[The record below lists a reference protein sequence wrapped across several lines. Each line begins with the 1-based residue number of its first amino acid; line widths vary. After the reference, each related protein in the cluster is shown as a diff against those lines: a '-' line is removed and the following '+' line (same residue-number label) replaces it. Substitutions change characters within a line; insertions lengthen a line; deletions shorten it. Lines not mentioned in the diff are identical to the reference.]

1 MLVTEVFE
9 HPSLLVLIWGHVNG
23 PCPAYFQK
31 HLISLVFLHI
41 QEYEAQSCSKSI
53 FTCVIVHVILHV
65 IIKMVLEQASARCT
79 AFQKT
84 VG

>member
-1 MLVTEVFE
+1 MLVTEV
-9 HPSLLVLIWGHVNG
+9 PLLFVLIWGHVNG

-53 FTCVIVHVILHV
+53 FTCIIVHVILHV
-65 IIKMVLEQASARCT
+65 IIKMVLELEQASAVCT